1 MSSPLSS
8 NDRMLKLLQA
18 PPEQIEAIDRILNG
32 EPPPKSRVLDG
43 PALLGS
49 SAAARLLGVTRGTL
63 WRMVHAGTIHK
74 VQLYRGSYRL
84 LRAELEDLIAK
95 GFAE

>member
-1 MSSPLSS
+1 MNTPLTT
-8 NDRMLKLLQA
+8 DQRMLKLLQA
-18 PPEQIEAIDRILNG
+18 TPDQLEGVDRILNG